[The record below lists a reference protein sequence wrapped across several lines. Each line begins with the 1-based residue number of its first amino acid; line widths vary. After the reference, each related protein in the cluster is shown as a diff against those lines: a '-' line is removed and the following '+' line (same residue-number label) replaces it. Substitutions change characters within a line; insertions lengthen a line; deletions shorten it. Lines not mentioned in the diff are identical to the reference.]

1 MLVLQHI
8 RIKLKA
14 KANLQKISIFKR
26 DFLAIFVVVANTFVW
41 YTLIYIFMS
50 DIINS
55 LDVTSIE
62 ALEISAF
69 FYVGIAFSAI
79 LNPII
84 ARRFIRGFFL
94 LSWIVLG
101 TCASATLFIFEIY
114 MPISAFLISLFLG
127 FSIGIGLPSS
137 LAYFADNTNVE
148 NRGKLGGIIWA
159 AAGIVTLLISLLFY
173 FFNINI
179 LTGILILVV
188 LRISGVLFFFLK
200 PKQETFKLE
209 RNPSYSSIL
218 NDRHVLLYLI
228 PWIMFCLI
236 NWIESPI
243 VAEKFGQEFFRF
255 ITFAEFTISGIFA
268 FLGGLFS
275 DLVGRKRIIIIG
287 FIMLGVEYAVLSFS
301 EVLTLSQY
309 IYIFFDG
316 ISWGMFAVVFFIVLW
331 GDLARD
337 GLKEKYYVVGGLP
350 YLLAS
355 FLEVLI
361 RQNVKSIPVNTTF
374 SLASF
379 FLFLAV
385 LPLIYAPE
393 TLPEKKI
400 QERQI
405 REYVEKAKKIAEKE
419 TKRKR

>member
-200 PKQETFKLE
+200 PSK
-209 RNPSYSSIL
+209 N
-218 NDRHVLLYLI
+218 
-228 PWIMFCLI
+228 
-236 NWIESPI
+236 
-243 VAEKFGQEFFRF
+243 
-255 ITFAEFTISGIFA
+255 
-268 FLGGLFS
+268 
-275 DLVGRKRIIIIG
+275 
-287 FIMLGVEYAVLSFS
+287 
-301 EVLTLSQY
+301 TL
-309 IYIFFDG
+309 
-316 ISWGMFAVVFFIVLW
+316 
-331 GDLARD
+331 
-337 GLKEKYYVVGGLP
+337 
-350 YLLAS
+350 
-355 FLEVLI
+355 
-361 RQNVKSIPVNTTF
+361 
-374 SLASF
+374 
-379 FLFLAV
+379 
-385 LPLIYAPE
+385 
-393 TLPEKKI
+393 
-400 QERQI
+400 
-405 REYVEKAKKIAEKE
+405 
-419 TKRKR
+419 